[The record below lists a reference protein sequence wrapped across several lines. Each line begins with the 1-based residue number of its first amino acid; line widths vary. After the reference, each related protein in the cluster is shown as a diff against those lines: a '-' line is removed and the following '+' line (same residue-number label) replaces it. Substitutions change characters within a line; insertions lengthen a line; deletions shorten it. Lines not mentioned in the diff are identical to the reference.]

1 MKNENIKDI
10 IAENRRRTARLADN
24 YDPISGQ
31 GCLGERITVR
41 RRGGKDVLVPA
52 TMTAD
57 PSYRKQ
63 MSAHDFNQLRQRRW
77 QLFPHRMAP
86 RRSRRE
92 RQDRHLRP
100 VV

>member
-10 IAENRRRTARLADN
+10 IAENRHRTARLADN
-24 YDPISGQ
+24 YDPIIGQ

-52 TMTAD
+52 TMTSD

-63 MSAHDFNQLRQRRW
+63 MSAHDFNQLRQRHD
-77 QLFPHRMAP
+77 F
-86 RRSRRE
+86 E
-92 RQDRHLRP
+92 Y
-100 VV
+100 

>member
-63 MSAHDFNQLRQRRW
+63 MSAHDFNQLRQRYDFEYW
-77 QLFPHRMAP
+77 CATCVTVK
-86 RRSRRE
+86 
-92 RQDRHLRP
+92 DK
-100 VV
+100 